1 MKGQNTVQ
9 IGGNVSN
16 FITLQQL
23 MKNVHVRVHI
33 LSKRFF
39 YFKNKIKRLHVILFS
54 LRILLRKNNLKTQY

>member
-16 FITLQQL
+16 FITLQQF
-23 MKNVHVRVHI
+23 MKNVHVHVHI